1 MSANTIASVAYKIQ
15 VQISVQI
22 IRCKHDFFQKFGY
35 TAVSLEAAEDY
46 EATSSKTFVSRRH
59 PELLLG
65 ASQWDHQGK

>member
-1 MSANTIASVAYKIQ
+1 MQIQNLGSDQRTKYPLQTLFLSKNLNTLQ
-15 VQISVQI
+15 FL
-22 IRCKHDFFQKFGY
+22 H
-35 TAVSLEAAEDY
+35 EAAEDY

>member
-1 MSANTIASVAYKIQ
+1 MGANAIALVAYKIR
-15 VQISVQI
+15 VQISGHI
-22 IRCKHDFFQKFGY
+22 IPCKHYFVPKLRY

-65 ASQWDHQGK
+65 ASQGDHQGK